1 MIQCVYCSF
10 GTTTMQ
16 FIDEHLSTF
25 HPSRAPYFAER
36 MLSSAVKSNPDISLS
51 SIETLTIKL
60 MSKKIDGGL
69 KISIPQNER
78 HLLINSDNIGNLS
91 DSTMTQVEKPSTLQS
106 MLQPTSSLQIKSVVS
121 LNEESVN

>member
-25 HPSRAPYFAER
+25 HPSRSPYFAER
-36 MLSSAVKSNPDISLS
+36 MLSSAVKNNPQTSLS

-60 MSKKIDGGL
+60 MSKKIDGGA
-69 KISIPQNER
+69 KIIIPECER

-91 DSTMTQVEKPSTLQS
+91 DTTTTQIEQRTILQNIPQPS
-106 MLQPTSSLQIKSVVS
+106 SSLQIESVVS
-121 LNEESVN
+121 LNESGN